1 MIKYRHVK
9 ETKTY
14 TIKKIIKACEKI
26 KTPIVD
32 ELRNLSIFFKGQSRS
47 NESGIEHVAKS
58 YHGLDPSDIELL
70 EDCIKNPK
78 EHIKDRRYPNTYCY
92 YHNRKHDKN
101 HYIKVVV
108 KVREEN
114 KKIGFIS
121 SIFITKK
128 IKNK

>member
-1 MIKYRHVK
+1 MSKKKRLIHDQ
-9 ETKTY
+9 
-14 TIKKIIKACEKI
+14 KIIKALDNI

-32 ELRNLSIFFKGQSRS
+32 KVRNLSIYFKVEARS
-47 NESGIEHVAKS
+47 NESGIEHIAKS

-70 EDCIKNPK
+70 EDCIKNPL
-78 EHIKDRRYPNTYCY
+78 EHIKDKRRTRTYCY

-108 KVREEN
+108 KVAKHDPR
-114 KKIGFIS
+114 IGYIS
-121 SIFITKK
+121 TIFITSR